1 MSRSP
6 ADQASRA
13 DVLDTQRSFI
23 VEAPAGSGKT
33 TLLIQRFLKLLA
45 IADEPE
51 EIVAITFTRKAT
63 EQMRNKLLTQLRQAK
78 QRAAGILPP
87 DEEESDLDK
96 SLSDLAAEAMQ
107 RDAERGWNICEQP
120 QRLRI
125 ATIDSF

>member
-6 ADQASRA
+6 ADQPSRA

-63 EQMRNKLLTQLRQAK
+63 EQMRDKLLTQLRQAK
-78 QRAAGILPP
+78 QRAAGIPTTAE
-87 DEEESDLDK
+87 DTDLDE

-107 RDAERGWNICEQP
+107 RHAERGWNICEQP
-120 QRLRI
+120 QRLR
-125 ATIDSF
+125 

>member
-13 DVLDTQRSFI
+13 DVLDTRRSFI

-45 IADEPE
+45 VADEPE

-63 EQMRNKLLTQLRQAK
+63 EQMRNKLLAQLRQAR
-78 QRAAGILPP
+78 QCAAGGLTL
-87 DEEESDLDK
+87 DEEENELDK
-96 SLSDLAAEAMQ
+96 SLSELAAEVTQ

-120 QRLRI
+120 Q
-125 ATIDSF
+125 

>member
-1 MSRSP
+1 MTRSP

-63 EQMRNKLLTQLRQAK
+63 EQMRNKLLAQLRQAR
-78 QRAAGILPP
+78 QRAAGIPTP
-87 DEEESDLDK
+87 DEEASDLDN

-107 RDAERGWNICEQP
+107 RDAERGWN
-120 QRLRI
+120 LRA
-125 ATIDSF
+125 ATAAAHRDD